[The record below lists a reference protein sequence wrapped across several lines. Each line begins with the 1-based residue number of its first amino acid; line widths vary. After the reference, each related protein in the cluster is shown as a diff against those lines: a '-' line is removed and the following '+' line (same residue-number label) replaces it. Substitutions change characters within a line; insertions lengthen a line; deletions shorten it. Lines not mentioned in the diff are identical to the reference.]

1 MNHHESRKFYYDDI
15 TLVLS
20 DTHILLEAAYTT
32 LTHNEVVDAWSSH
45 FPNNW
50 HQSKG
55 ELKKSKEP
63 NPKHTTTTTKQIS
76 HSLHVTRIIT
86 KKTFLFV

>member
-1 MNHHESRKFYYDDI
+1 MM
-15 TLVLS
+15 VLS

-55 ELKKSKEP
+55 ELKKVKNQIQSTQQQQQSK
-63 NPKHTTTTTKQIS
+63 
-76 HSLHVTRIIT
+76 
-86 KKTFLFV
+86 FLIAFM